1 MRVTMDDHNDIML
14 STVNLV
20 PVRSPDTC
28 KKITEVHNLN
38 GDRWNLVKL
47 LFLYILQ
54 GVPLGFSDAFPILL
68 KSKQFSYYDQVKY
81 TERWIERYSPRNGGV
96 LPIIINNIL
105 IMIWRCLG
113 DI

>member
-1 MRVTMDDHNDIML
+1 MDDHNITI
-14 STVNLV
+14 STIHLV
-20 PVRSPDTC
+20 PVQNSENSNKELT
-28 KKITEVHNLN
+28 KVHNLS

-81 TERWIERYSPRNGGV
+81 IKR
-96 LPIIINNIL
+96 
-105 IMIWRCLG
+105 
-113 DI
+113 